1 MFIPPLDMQ
10 TVRPMEPQTAP
21 PPPATD
27 PKAAQIVARTLYRD
41 MVQNGLCPEQILS
54 IASEL
59 IDRVTQEL
67 KQPREPAGR
76 A

>member
-1 MFIPPLDMQ
+1 MPSLA
-10 TVRPMEPQTAP
+10 PQ
-21 PPPATD
+21 D
-27 PKAAQIVARTLYRD
+27 PKAAQILARTLYRD
-41 MVQNGLCPEQILS
+41 MIENGLCPEQILS

-67 KQPREPAGR
+67 KQPKPPAGR